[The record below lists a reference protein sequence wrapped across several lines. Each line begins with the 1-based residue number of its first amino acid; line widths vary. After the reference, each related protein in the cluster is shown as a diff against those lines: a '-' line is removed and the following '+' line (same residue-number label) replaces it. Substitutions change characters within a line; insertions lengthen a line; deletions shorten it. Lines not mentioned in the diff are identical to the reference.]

1 MTLPSLPALQVFL
14 SVAKHLS
21 FRRAALDRGVSA
33 SALSHA
39 IRGLEEDLGVRLFN
53 RTNRSIALT
62 AAGEFLH
69 PHAAAAV
76 RELEHA
82 IAGLGIFRGRPSGTL
97 RLNVPRSAADLVV
110 KPLMARFLL
119 TYPEIRLDVVSDDG
133 MVDIVAEGFDAGIRA
148 GQHLAQDMI
157 SIPVGPALRFAVVG
171 SPSYFAT
178 RPKPVQ
184 PRDLLHHACIGR
196 RYPSGAPYAWTFGH
210 GTDAIEVN
218 VRSPIV
224 LDDRALIVAAA
235 LDGIGLAH
243 IHEGLVADHIAS
255 GTLLRVLDDW
265 CPKLPT
271 FFLYFPGRR
280 HVPAPL
286 RAFIDMARSTGFTLP
301 NPTDDTDPLVRPDS

>member
-21 FRRAALDRGVSA
+21 FRRAALERDVSA

-39 IRGLEEDLGVRLFN
+39 IRGLEESLGVRLFN

-69 PHAAAAV
+69 AHAAAALS
-76 RELEHA
+76 ELEHV
-82 IAGLGIFRGRPSGTL
+82 IEGIGTFRDGPSGTL
-97 RLNVPRSAADLVV
+97 RLNVPRSAADLVIR
-110 KPLMARFLL
+110 PLMARFLL
-119 TYPEIRLDVVSDDG
+119 TYPAIKLDVVSDDG

-157 SIPVGPALRFAVVG
+157 SIPVGPHLRFAVVG

-178 RPKPVQ
+178 RTKPAQ
-184 PRDLLHHACIGR
+184 PQDLLNHACIGR
-196 RYPSGAPYAWTFGH
+196 RYPSGAPYAWTFGS
-210 GTDAIEVN
+210 GTDVIEVD
-218 VRSPIV
+218 VSGPIV

-235 LDGIGLAH
+235 LEGIGLAH

-255 GTLLRVLDDW
+255 GALIQVLDDW
-265 CPKLPT
+265 CPRLPT
-271 FFLYFPGRR
+271 FFLYYPGRR
-280 HVPAPL
+280 HLPAPL
-286 RAFIDMARSTGFTLP
+286 RAFIDMARSTGSTGVEP
-301 NPTDDTDPLVRPDS
+301 GG